1 MRQIPSLNKEHGTNS
16 RKAESLRADRN
27 HEEAQRKKGSVAWTT
42 WFPPGRL
49 STSVKPLRFYFLL
62 AQVFQFTR
70 ICARAEGGAFS

>member
-49 STSVKPLRFYFLL
+49 STSVLRSSSLRESVPVQKGVRFHEHF
-62 AQVFQFTR
+62 
-70 ICARAEGGAFS
+70 EGV